1 MLLLEIILTV
11 MAWKRGY
18 KAWALIPL
26 ACALFIGLMIGASD
40 PELAE
45 SDDWLSLIWID
56 VLAIAALGLMIANAK
71 KPVETETMEEPSLEQ
86 EYHCGLTSDQA
97 QTKLPNQ

>member
-1 MLLLEIILTV
+1 MLFLEIILTV
-11 MAWKRGY
+11 TAWNRGY

-45 SDDWLSLIWID
+45 SDDWLSYIWID
-56 VLAIAALGLMIANAK
+56 VLAIVALGLMIANAR
-71 KPVETETMEEPSLEQ
+71 KPEETETLEEPALDQ
-86 EYHCGLTSDQA
+86 ENYCGFAPDQA
-97 QTKLPNQ
+97 QPKPPNQ